1 MTRSPPDIA
10 AVGSVAGA
18 WGDTAIA
25 LPPDKLIQA
34 MVERAVAA
42 IAHVRWL
49 ELPDGDL
56 IGFILTIDGLVFDFT
71 LRSDGFALHFIFLSS
86 R

>member
-25 LPPDKLIQA
+25 LPPDKLVQA
-34 MVERAVAA
+34 KIEMAVAA
-42 IAHVRWL
+42 IAHVRRP
-49 ELPDGDL
+49 ELSDADL
-56 IGFILTIDGLVFDFT
+56 ID
-71 LRSDGFALHFIFLSS
+71 
-86 R
+86 